1 MTLDEALDNLVR
13 KYREV
18 PFASWEALY
27 PSVGQL
33 ADTASGRPTDDD
45 WWQAQTDVLEISS
58 GEDGARRAR
67 VLIAVYPEGIRA
79 LEPPP
84 SATLDFH
91 EDGRVTGTW
100 ASGATF
106 EFFQL
111 RSGAV

>member
-1 MTLDEALDNLVR
+1 MTLGEALDTLIR

-18 PFASWEALY
+18 PFTSWEALY

-33 ADTASGRPTDDD
+33 SDCASGRPTDDD

-58 GEDGARRAR
+58 ALDGPRYAR
-67 VLIAVYPEGIRA
+67 VVIAVYPEGSKA
-79 LEPPP
+79 LSPPP
-84 SATLDFH
+84 STTLDFYD
-91 EDGRVTGTW
+91 DGRVVGTW
-100 ASGATF
+100 ASGVAF

>member
-1 MTLDEALDNLVR
+1 MTPGEALDNLIR

-18 PFASWEALY
+18 PFTSWEALY

-33 ADTASGRPTDDD
+33 SDCASGRPTDDD

-58 GEDGARRAR
+58 GLDGPRYAK
-67 VLIAVYPEGIRA
+67 VVIAVYPEA
-79 LEPPP
+79 LQALSEPP
-84 SATLDFH
+84 SATLDFYD
-91 EDGRVTGTW
+91 DGRVVGTW
-100 ASGATF
+100 ASGDAF

>member
-1 MTLDEALDNLVR
+1 MTLGEALDNLIR

-18 PFASWEALY
+18 PFTSWEALY

-33 ADTASGRPTDDD
+33 SDTAPGRPTDDD

-58 GEDGARRAR
+58 GHDGPRCAR
-67 VLIAVYPEGIRA
+67 VVIAVYPGEM
-79 LEPPP
+79 
-84 SATLDFH
+84 SATLEFY
-91 EDGRVTGTW
+91 EEGRVVGTW
-100 ASGATF
+100 ASGDAF